1 MFAPLG
7 EAQPAEAIMALLAS
21 YVHATLILL
30 NKTGALRAR
39 FAICFQPS
47 DIF

>member
-7 EAQPAEAIMALLAS
+7 ETQPAEAMMALLTS
-21 YVHATLILL
+21 YVHAALILL
-30 NKTGALRAR
+30 NKRGALRAS

-47 DIF
+47 GIF